1 MGQGHR
7 IMTDIKRIRAAL
19 ATSGQGSYR
28 LQKLPRQAVWLVHG
42 RSGKTYRLTFQ
53 PAPINAW
60 TLHPP
65 DREAAE
71 LLGKIEQA
79 LRSSAASD
87 GKSVQ
92 PYPSK
97 PVSDQAQHP
106 LRGQQYSLPTVY
118 EVKAPTAYNQLL
130 HPWCVVQL
138 LPHMQRRTVA
148 RFRRRNDADAHL
160 KAMRRLSPRLS
171 TPLCLIQLHLAPD
184 SYPRRMERFLLENF

>member
-1 MGQGHR
+1 MSQGHQ
-7 IMTDIKRIRAAL
+7 IMADIKRIRAAL
-19 ATSGQGSYR
+19 ATPGQGSYR
-28 LQKLPRQAVWLVHG
+28 LQKLPRQAVWLVYG

-65 DREAAE
+65 DREASE

-79 LRSSAASD
+79 LRSSATSAEE
-87 GKSVQ
+87 SVES
-92 PYPSK
+92 YLRDT
-97 PVSDQAQHP
+97 VSEQEIYR
-106 LRGQQYSLPTVY
+106 LESQQYSSSAAY
-118 EVKAPTAYNQLL
+118 EAEAPTAYNQLL

-160 KAMRRLSPRLS
+160 KALRRLNPSAQYTVVFDP
-171 TPLCLIQLHLAPD
+171 AP
-184 SYPRRMERFLLENF
+184 SVPCFTHEGQGEVFA

>member
-1 MGQGHR
+1 MSQGHR
-7 IMTDIKRIRAAL
+7 IMADIKRIRAAL
-19 ATSGQGSYR
+19 AEPGQGSYR
-28 LQKLPRQAVWLVHG
+28 LQKLPRQAVWLVHC
-42 RSGKTYRLTFQ
+42 RNSKTYRLTFQ

-79 LRSSAASD
+79 LRPSDASA
-87 GKSVQ
+87 GESVQ
-92 PYPSK
+92 SYPSDA
-97 PVSDQAQHP
+97 VSEQETHH
-106 LRGQQYSLPTVY
+106 LVGQQYSSSATY
-118 EVKAPTAYNQLL
+118 EVEAPTAYNQLL

-160 KAMRRLSPRLS
+160 KALRRLSPS
-171 TPLCLIQLHLAPD
+171 AQYTVMFDPAPSVPGFTPDRHGEVFA
-184 SYPRRMERFLLENF
+184 